1 MESTAPA
8 VPIGARFGQVAWVV
22 PDIRA
27 AEAFFRDALGVPGFA
42 NMEHPQARDLDGTYR
57 GRPADFAFHLYMAYS
72 NGALIELIQ
81 PVAGE
86 SPFQEFLAARPQG
99 GVQDVAHMVPE
110 SAFDEAV
117 AQLTRKGHPVVL
129 TLTLPVARVAFF
141 DTTAEIGV
149 MTEIIGVTAA
159 GDAFVGQLRSGAF

>member
-1 MESTAPA
+1 MESTVSAL
-8 VPIGARFGQVAWVV
+8 PIGTRFGQVAWVV

-27 AEAFFRDALGVPGFA
+27 AETFFRDVLGVPGFA
-42 NMEHPQARDLDGTYR
+42 KMENLQARDLDGTYR

-81 PVAGE
+81 PVDGE
-86 SPFQEFLAARPQG
+86 SLFQEFLAARPRG
-99 GVQDVAHMVPE
+99 GVQHVAYMVPE
-110 SAFDEAV
+110 SDFDEAV
-117 AQLTRKGHPVVL
+117 AQLARKGHPVVL

-149 MTEIIGVTAA
+149 ATEIIGVTAA
-159 GDAFVGQLRSGAF
+159 GDEFLGQLRSGSF